1 MKYLKRVSEFNV
13 EFISNGFIVSYNGYN
28 ENDEWESEKF
38 YASTMLKLK
47 QMINIIDT
55 MNKDK

>member
-1 MKYLKRVSEFNV
+1 MKYLKKVSEFNV
-13 EFISNGFIVSYNGYN
+13 EFISNCFIVSYNGYN